1 MAANDIKTSAATEL
15 AAGNSSAATEHTGE
29 PQLAEI
35 VNQEAGLS
43 TAIANQAVM
52 AEVSKVQQEAENQ
65 VHLHRQEAQ
74 MEAEQVIMKE
84 REAMAAAAQESSAN
98 QDTVFNPKTP
108 QMVEARK
115 LMTELL
121 RPIMTS
127 RGFDQ
132 EQALQWVQA
141 VKEGKIP
148 IKKSEEDTVTLVL
161 ETAEAAQELAK
172 EMRTPTAK

>member
-1 MAANDIKTSAATEL
+1 
-15 AAGNSSAATEHTGE
+15 
-29 PQLAEI
+29 
-35 VNQEAGLS
+35 
-43 TAIANQAVM
+43 
-52 AEVSKVQQEAENQ
+52 
-65 VHLHRQEAQ
+65 
-74 MEAEQVIMKE
+74 
-84 REAMAAAAQESSAN
+84 MAAAAQAASAN
-98 QDTVFNPKTP
+98 EDTVFNPKTP

-141 VKEGKIP
+141 VKEGTIP
-148 IKKSEEDTVTLVL
+148 IKKSEEDAVMLVL

-172 EMRTPTAK
+172 EMSTQTTNEIMEKNARTAQLAQAYAEQ

>member
-1 MAANDIKTSAATEL
+1 MALNDIKTSAATEL

-29 PQLAEI
+29 SQR
-35 VNQEAGLS
+35 
-43 TAIANQAVM
+43 
-52 AEVSKVQQEAENQ
+52 K
-65 VHLHRQEAQ
+65 
-74 MEAEQVIMKE
+74 
-84 REAMAAAAQESSAN
+84 AMAAAAQAASAN
-98 QDTVFNPKTP
+98 EDTVFNPKTP

-148 IKKSEEDTVTLVL
+148 IKKSEEDAVMLVL

-172 EMRTPTAK
+172 EMRTPTTNETMEKNARTAKLSQAYAEQ